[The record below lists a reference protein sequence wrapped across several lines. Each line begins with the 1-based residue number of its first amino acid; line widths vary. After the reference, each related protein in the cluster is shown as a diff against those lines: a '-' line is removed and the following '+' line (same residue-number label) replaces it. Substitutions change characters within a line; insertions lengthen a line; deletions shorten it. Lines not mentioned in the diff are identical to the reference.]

1 MPSGTNIMPKLTT
14 PKHSNSLQSQ
24 FLLSMPQL
32 LDPNFRGTLSYVCE
46 HDEFGAMAVTIN
58 RPSEIMLYELLEQL
72 GIPVTAEN
80 FQDNKQNDEQIIYIG
95 GPVQQDRGF
104 ILHTDQRDW
113 QSTLEINEHVRLT
126 TSKDI
131 LEAIAKG
138 DGPEHYLITLGYA
151 GWSEGQLEE
160 ELLANAWLNC
170 PADDEIL
177 FHTKGL
183 DKLNKT
189 MQKLGINSSQLNGQV
204 GHA

>member
-1 MPSGTNIMPKLTT
+1 MPKLTT
-14 PKHSNSLQSQ
+14 PNHDNSLQSQ

-32 LDPNFRGTLSYVCE
+32 LDPNFRGTLSYICE
-46 HDEFGAMAVTIN
+46 HDELGAMAITIN

-80 FQDNKQNDEQIIYIG
+80 IQANNQNDKQLIYIG

-104 ILHTDQRDW
+104 ILHTDKRPW
-113 QSTLEINEHVRLT
+113 QSTLEINEHMRLT

-138 DGPEHYLITLGYA
+138 DGPENYLITLGYA

-177 FHTKGL
+177 FHTKSQ

-189 MQKLGINSSQLNGQV
+189 MQKLGINSNQLNGQI

>member
-1 MPSGTNIMPKLTT
+1 MPKLTT
-14 PKHSNSLQSQ
+14 PKVSSSLQSQ

-32 LDPNFRGTLSYVCE
+32 LDPNFKGTLSYICE
-46 HDEFGAMAVTIN
+46 HDELGAMAITIN

-72 GIPVTAEN
+72 DIPVTSEN
-80 FQDNKQNDEQIIYIG
+80 ILPKSKNNEQLIYIG

-104 ILHTDQRDW
+104 ILHTDKRNW
-113 QSTLEINEHVRLT
+113 QSTLEINDHMRLT

-131 LEAIAKG
+131 LEAIAIG
-138 DGPEHYLITLGYA
+138 DGPTHYIISLGYA

-170 PADDEIL
+170 PVDDEIL
-177 FHTKGL
+177 FHTNSQ
-183 DKLNKT
+183 DRLNKT
-189 MQKLGINSSQLNGQV
+189 MQKLGINSSQLNGQI

>member
-1 MPSGTNIMPKLTT
+1 MSSDTNIMPKLTT
-14 PKHSNSLQSQ
+14 PNHDNSLQSQ

-32 LDPNFRGTLSYVCE
+32 LDPNFRGTLSYICE
-46 HDEFGAMAVTIN
+46 HDELGAMAITIN

-80 FQDNKQNDEQIIYIG
+80 IQANNQNDKQLIYIG

-104 ILHTDQRDW
+104 ILHTDKRPW
-113 QSTLEINEHVRLT
+113 QSTLEINEHMRLT

-138 DGPEHYLITLGYA
+138 DGPENYLITLGYA

-177 FHTKGL
+177 FHTKSQ

-189 MQKLGINSSQLNGQV
+189 MQKLGINSNQLNGQI

>member
-1 MPSGTNIMPKLTT
+1 MPSDTNIMPKSTT
-14 PKHSNSLQSQ
+14 STQSASLQSQ

-46 HDEFGAMAVTIN
+46 HDEHGAMAITIN
-58 RPSEIMLYELLEQL
+58 RPSEIMLYELFDQL
-72 GIPVTAEN
+72 DIPVTSP
-80 FQDNKQNDEQIIYIG
+80 NKLNEEQLIFIG

-104 ILHTDQRDW
+104 ILHTDKRPW
-113 QSTLEINEHVRLT
+113 QSTLEINEHMRLT

-138 DGPEHYLITLGYA
+138 EGPENFLITLGYA

-177 FHTKGL
+177 FNTKSQ
-183 DKLNKT
+183 DKLSKT
-189 MQKLGINSSQLNGQV
+189 MQKLGITSSQLNGQI

>member
-1 MPSGTNIMPKLTT
+1 MPKQIT
-14 PKHSNSLQSQ
+14 PDTSTSLQSQ

-32 LDPNFRGTLSYVCE
+32 LDPNFRGTLSYICE
-46 HDEFGAMAVTIN
+46 HDALGAMAITIN
-58 RPSEIMLYELLEQL
+58 RPSDIMLYELLEQL
-72 GIPVTAEN
+72 EIPVTAEN
-80 FQDNKQNDEQIIYIG
+80 IQAKNKNNEQVIYIG

-104 ILHTDQRDW
+104 ILHTDQRTW
-113 QSTLEINEHVRLT
+113 QSTLEINDRMRLT

-138 DGPEHYLITLGYA
+138 EGPEHFIITLGYA

-170 PADDEIL
+170 PADDDIL
-177 FHTKGL
+177 FHTKSE
-183 DKLNKT
+183 DKLTKT
-189 MQKLGINSSQLNGQV
+189 MQKLGINSSQLNGQI

>member
-1 MPSGTNIMPKLTT
+1 MPKLTT
-14 PKHSNSLQSQ
+14 PKHSTSLQSQ

-32 LDPNFRGTLSYVCE
+32 LDPNFRGTLSYICE

-58 RPSEIMLYELLEQL
+58 RPSEIMLYELLEL
-72 GIPVTAEN
+72 LDIPVTTKN
-80 FQDNKQNDEQIIYIG
+80 IQTNNQNNEQIIYIG

-104 ILHTDQRDW
+104 ILHNDKRAW
-113 QSTLEINEHVRLT
+113 QSTLEINEHMRLT

-138 DGPEHYLITLGYA
+138 DGPENFLITLGYA

-170 PADDEIL
+170 PADDDIL
-177 FHTKGL
+177 FHTKSQ

-189 MQKLGINSSQLNGQV
+189 MQKLGISSSQLNGQI

>member
-1 MPSGTNIMPKLTT
+1 MPSDTNIMPTLTT
-14 PKHSNSLQSQ
+14 NSKSNSLQNQ

-32 LDPNFRGTLSYVCE
+32 LDPNFRGTLSYICE
-46 HDEFGAMAVTIN
+46 HDEFGAMAITIN

-72 GIPVTAEN
+72 DIPITADSIQASPEN
-80 FQDNKQNDEQIIYIG
+80 NQHAIYIG

-104 ILHTDQRDW
+104 ILHTDKRTW
-113 QSTLEINEHVRLT
+113 QSTLEINEHMRLT

-138 DGPEHYLITLGYA
+138 DGPEHFIITLGYA

-177 FHTKGL
+177 FHTKNE
-183 DKLNKT
+183 DKLSKT
-189 MQKLGINSSQLNGQV
+189 MQKIGINSSQLNGQV

>member
-1 MPSGTNIMPKLTT
+1 MSSDTNIMSKLTT
-14 PKHSNSLQSQ
+14 PEQNTSLQSQ

-32 LDPNFRGTLSYVCE
+32 LDPNFRGTLSYICE
-46 HDEFGAMAVTIN
+46 HDELGAMAITIN

-80 FQDNKQNDEQIIYIG
+80 ITTKNQNEEQLIYIG

-104 ILHTDQRDW
+104 ILHTDQRTW
-113 QSTLEINEHVRLT
+113 QSTLEINEHMRLT

-138 DGPEHYLITLGYA
+138 DGPDNYLIALGYA

-170 PADDEIL
+170 PADNEIL
-177 FHTKGL
+177 FHTKSQ
-183 DKLNKT
+183 DKLIKT

>member
-1 MPSGTNIMPKLTT
+1 MPKLTT
-14 PKHSNSLQSQ
+14 PKHSTSLQSQ

-32 LDPNFRGTLSYVCE
+32 LDPNFRGTLSYICE
-46 HDEFGAMAVTIN
+46 HDEFGAMAITIN
-58 RPSEIMLYELLEQL
+58 RPSEIMLYELFEQL
-72 GIPVTAEN
+72 EIPVTAKN
-80 FQDNKQNDEQIIYIG
+80 LQAKNQSAEQVIYIG

-104 ILHTDQRDW
+104 ILHTDKRPW
-113 QSTLEINEHVRLT
+113 QSTLEINERMRLT

-138 DGPEHYLITLGYA
+138 DGPENYIITLGYA

-170 PADDEIL
+170 PSDDDIL
-177 FHTKGL
+177 FHTKSK

-189 MQKLGINSSQLNGQV
+189 MEKLGINSSQLNGQI